1 MKLIWITGAG
11 HRRWRGTL
19 ASIPNPRVKTKT
31 ALVDRFM
38 FLVPRAG
45 FGPTTSGSGDQR
57 SIQLSYRGK
66 RLVATAVGASLFP
79 ICFLGQDEADV
90 PFKGTGQFKPFQ
102 VREMHDGVDLF
113 PADQKIGFQLSPDPL
128 IFGQRFALLVNGFDN
143 HVIGM
148 SGPQSHVIGPQDLH
162 HQWIFAEPQLF
173 QSIKLIRKNVDDVAD
188 NLRGGH
194 NIHIL
199 ALYAAQFT
207 SIRA

>member
-1 MKLIWITGAG
+1 MPEGTCRPLRLAKS
-11 HRRWRGTL
+11 RQRRGTL
-19 ASIPNPRVKTKT
+19 TSIPNPSVKTKT

-90 PFKGTGQFKPFQ
+90 PFKGAGQVEPFQ

-113 PADQKIGFQLSPDPL
+113 PADQEIGFQLSLDS
-128 IFGQRFALLVNGFDN
+128 LVF
-143 HVIGM
+143 
-148 SGPQSHVIGPQDLH
+148 
-162 HQWIFAEPQLF
+162 
-173 QSIKLIRKNVDDVAD
+173 R
-188 NLRGGH
+188 
-194 NIHIL
+194 
-199 ALYAAQFT
+199 
-207 SIRA
+207 